1 MRCKRELLAEFWV
14 GAYAH
19 AMATLH
25 LRDVP
30 PEVDRALAGIAE
42 EQGSSKNKAAIAALR
57 RGLGLDQFDRAAT
70 IKAIRSGR
78 LDVGDIDAA
87 ALVRGE
93 RPTP

>member
-1 MRCKRELLAEFWV
+1 
-14 GAYAH
+14 
-19 AMATLH
+19 MATLH

-30 PEVDRALAGIAE
+30 PEVDRALAGIAGAE
-42 EQGSSKNKAAIAALR
+42 GSSKNKVAIAALR

-70 IKAIRSGR
+70 IKAIRAGR
-78 LDVGDIDAA
+78 LDVGDVDAA

>member
-1 MRCKRELLAEFWV
+1 
-14 GAYAH
+14 
-19 AMATLH
+19 MATLH

-30 PEVDRALAGIAE
+30 PEVDRALAGIAAGE
-42 EQGSSKNKAAIAALR
+42 GSSKNKAAIAALR

-70 IKAIRSGR
+70 IKAIRAGR

-93 RPTP
+93 RPSP

>member
-1 MRCKRELLAEFWV
+1 
-14 GAYAH
+14 
-19 AMATLH
+19 MATLH

-30 PEVDRALAGIAE
+30 PEVDRALAGIAGAE
-42 EQGSSKNKAAIAALR
+42 GLSKNKAAIAALR

-70 IKAIRSGR
+70 IASIRRDRPS
-78 LDVGDIDAA
+78 VGDIDTA